1 MRRLIKLGLP
11 VILVL
16 GLLPCECKSAANDEK
31 IRKSVVKIFTT
42 FQKPNYY
49 QPWQMNPQDSLSGS
63 GCIIKGDRILTN
75 AHVVSDS
82 NYIQVR
88 KAGEADKYTAE
99 VEYVA
104 HDCELAVLKVEDP
117 SFFKGTVPIEL
128 GELPHQRDKVAAY
141 GFPAGGDELSVTE
154 GVVSRIEVTDYAHS
168 EMQLLT
174 IQTDAAINPGNSG
187 GPVIKDGKLIGVSFQ
202 SYSGS
207 GVENIG
213 YIVPEVLIRRF
224 FKDIEDKTYDGIPK
238 LGIIWQ
244 KMESK
249 ALRKFYGMKAGDTGI
264 LVNKVIYGAS
274 GHGRLK
280 EGDVITSID
289 KVRVSN
295 YGTIPFRKNE
305 RMLFN
310 HLISLSQTGQTVK
323 INVLRDSKPM
333 TLTVKLKKFKPL
345 VKEWAYDSR
354 PAYYIYAGF
363 VFTPLSRNYVNLWE
377 WTSAPEGFMSSLE
390 FGFPSREKSEII
402 LISHVLPD
410 DVNIGY
416 HDVVSPLVEKVNG
429 IRISGMKDLIKAFE
443 KPPGKYHVIELDTKT
458 SFDKRIVIEADAAAN
473 ASAKILSRYGIKS
486 DRSENLK

>member
-1 MRRLIKLGLP
+1 MKQLIN
-11 VILVL
+11 L
-16 GLLPCECKSAANDEK
+16 GLLVILISGLFPCECKPAADDSR
-31 IRKSVVKIFTT
+31 IRKSVVKIFAT

-49 QPWQMNPQDSLSGS
+49 QPWQMSPQDSLSGS
-63 GCIIKGDRILTN
+63 GCIIKGNRILTN
-75 AHVVSDS
+75 AHVVSDR

-128 GELPHQRDKVAAY
+128 GKLPHQRDKVAAY
-141 GFPAGGDELSVTE
+141 GFPTGGDELSVTE
-154 GVVSRIEVTDYAHS
+154 GVVSRVEVTEYAHS
-168 EMQLLT
+168 GMQLLT

-213 YIVPEVLIRRF
+213 YIVPVVLIRRF
-224 FKDIEDKTYDGIPK
+224 FEDIEDKTYDGIPK

-249 ALRKFYGMKAGDTGI
+249 SLRKFYGMKSEDTGI
-264 LVNKVIYGAS
+264 LVNKVIYGSS
-274 GHGRLK
+274 GWGYLK

-289 KVRVSN
+289 KVRISN

-323 INVLRDSKPM
+323 INVLRDSKPRA
-333 TLTVKLKKFKPL
+333 LTVSLKKFKPL
-345 VKEWAYDSR
+345 VKEWAYDIR
-354 PAYYIYAGF
+354 PAYYVYAGF
-363 VFTPLSRNYVNLWE
+363 VFTPLSSNYVDLWE
-377 WTSAPEGFMSSLE
+377 WRGSPAGFMSNLE
-390 FGFPSREKSEII
+390 FGFPSSERSEII

-410 DVNIGY
+410 DVNVGY
-416 HDVVSPLVEKVNG
+416 HEIISPLVEKVNG
-429 IRISGMKDLIKAFE
+429 VKISGMKDLIKAFE
-443 KPPGKYHVIELDTKT
+443 KPLGKYHVIELDTKT
-458 SFDKRIVIEADAAAN
+458 SFGKRIVIEAETAAK